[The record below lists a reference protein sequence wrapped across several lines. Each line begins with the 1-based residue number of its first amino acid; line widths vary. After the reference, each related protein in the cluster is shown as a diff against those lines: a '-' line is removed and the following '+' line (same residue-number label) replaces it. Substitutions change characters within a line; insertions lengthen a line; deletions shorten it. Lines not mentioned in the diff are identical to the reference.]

1 MISFL
6 LGKVVDKSKD
16 TLTLLT
22 SGGVGYEIHMTFLR
36 VSEYRLGQDVQVY
49 TYLKVSDSALDLY
62 GFQNLEEKNFFE
74 LLMTVSGVGPKSAMN
89 ILSLGDMYEIQSAIA
104 RSDVKYLTGVQG
116 MGKKTAERLVV
127 ELKNKITKNSTENIS
142 ESKTGEK
149 SDILSDVIEGLA
161 VLGYSREEAK
171 QMVKEIDIAGKSIE
185 QILKLALK
193 K

>member
-1 MISFL
+1 MISLVCGRIFE
-6 LGKVVDKSKD
+6 KNKDSVVIE
-16 TLTLLT
+16 TAA
-22 SGGVGYEIHMTFLR
+22 GVGYEVRMTGLAVAQYRVGQEVKIH
-36 VSEYRLGQDVQVY
+36 

-62 GFQNLEEKNFFE
+62 GFEHLDEKSFFE

-89 ILSLGDMYEIQSAIA
+89 ILSLGNMSEIQSAIA

-127 ELKNKITKNSTENIS
+127 ELKNKLAVSETHSTKNSE
-142 ESKTGEK
+142 

-161 VLGYSREEAK
+161 ALGYSRDEAK
-171 QMVKEIDIAGKSIE
+171 NLIQNIDTSGKTPE
-185 QILKLALK
+185 QILKEALK

>member
-6 LGKVVDKSKD
+6 SGKIIDRRKESV
-16 TLTLLT
+16 TLLT
-22 SGGVGYEIHMTFLR
+22 SGGVGYEIRLTLLR
-36 VSEYRLGQDVQVY
+36 ASEYRVEQNAEFY

-62 GFQNLEEKNFFE
+62 GFANMEEKNFFE

-89 ILSLGDMYEIQSAIA
+89 ILSLGAMADTQSAIG
-104 RSDVKYLTGVQG
+104 RGDVKYLTGVQG

-127 ELKNKITKNSTENIS
+127 ELKGKIMKTHDLQNYENV
-142 ESKTGEK
+142 E
-149 SDILSDVIEGLA
+149 SDILTDVVEGLTA
-161 VLGYSREEAK
+161 LGYNREEAK
-171 QMVKEIDIAGKSIE
+171 NMVKDIDTTGKTPE

>member
-142 ESKTGEK
+142 DSKTGEK

-171 QMVKEIDIAGKSIE
+171 QMVKEIDISGKSIE

>member
-1 MISFL
+1 MIAL
-6 LGKVVDKSKD
+6 LSGRIFEKNKD
-16 TLTLLT
+16 SIVLET
-22 SGGVGYEIHMTFLR
+22 SGGVGYLVRMTALR
-36 VSEYRLGQDVQVY
+36 VGQYREGQEIKIY

-62 GFQNLEEKNFFE
+62 GFQNLEEKDFFE

-89 ILSLGDMYEIQSAIA
+89 ILSLGHMEEIQSAIA

-127 ELKNKITKNSTENIS
+127 ELKNKLVASANDVHSTN
-142 ESKTGEK
+142 TGE
-149 SDILSDVIEGLA
+149 SDILTDALEGLMA
-161 VLGYSREEAK
+161 LGYSREEAK
-171 QMVKEIDIAGKSIE
+171 NLVSKIDIEGKSPE